1 MISELIR
8 AEPSPK
14 VMEWID
20 GQGEKNLHLSVITL
34 GEIEKGIS
42 KLAEGRKKML
52 LQAWLADELIERFNG
67 RIFGIT
73 TEVARCWG
81 AMLGES
87 EKKGQALPVVDALI
101 AATAI
106 TNGLIVVTRN
116 TADMSG
122 SGATLLDPWE

>member
-1 MISELIR
+1 M
-8 AEPSPK
+8 
-14 VMEWID
+14 
-20 GQGEKNLHLSVITL
+20 Q
-34 GEIEKGIS
+34 
-42 KLAEGRKKML
+42 
-52 LQAWLADELIERFNG
+52 LQTWFTDELMGRFNG

-81 AMLGES
+81 TMLGES
-87 EKKGQALPVVDALI
+87 EKKGRSLPVFDALI

-116 TADMSG
+116 TADMNG